1 MTTSISSEAQ
11 NNDGM
16 DKWTKLVIKN
26 MFSCDNKIRK
36 IENMQNSNHETCK
49 IRFIFLNHFRHT
61 DGQNNVKT
69 RTGYV

>member
-1 MTTSISSEAQ
+1 MTKSISSEAQ

-16 DKWTKLVIKN
+16 DKWTKFVIKK

-49 IRFIFLNHFRHT
+49 IRFICFEP
-61 DGQNNVKT
+61 
-69 RTGYV
+69 